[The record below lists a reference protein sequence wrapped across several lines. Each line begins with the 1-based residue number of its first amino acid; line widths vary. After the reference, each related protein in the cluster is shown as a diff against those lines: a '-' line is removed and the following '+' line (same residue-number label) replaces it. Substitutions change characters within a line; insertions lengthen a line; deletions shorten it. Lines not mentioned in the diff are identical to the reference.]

1 MVSDG
6 SPPSE
11 NAQDVPLWEE
21 LPAAPPP
28 PRRRRPWEPEE
39 PVELQGGPPLAFTA
53 EDYVAA
59 TTQEYRG
66 LAAEVSRANET
77 TVQRQAVAAAIPGV
91 GTGLI
96 GFEDVTG
103 EMGLSELDVEAEEQ
117 ARTSDLTLRVGTA
130 LVLVTLFMGSLV
142 GGGWLFTG
150 FVTLVMVLAISEIYA
165 TLRRY
170 GYAPVALF
178 GFLAV
183 IGAALAGHLSGPLA
197 AGAVVAAAMVAVGL
211 YYTLARRRRPLEN
224 AGLTVLA
231 AAWVASLSF
240 AVMIGRSDSSV
251 VLVMAVV
258 LVTAFFDI
266 GGFFVGRS
274 FGRRRLAP
282 VLSPNKTYEGLLGGV
297 GLAVV
302 VALLIEFI
310 PLFDPIDMK
319 GALWLCGLVCV
330 LSPLGDAAESLFKRQ
345 LGVKDMSAL
354 LPGHGGMIDRID
366 GLLFVV
372 PAAYFL
378 FDALDYL

>member
-1 MVSDG
+1 MSDG
-6 SPPSE
+6 SPPSDSAE
-11 NAQDVPLWEE
+11 DVPLWEE
-21 LPAAPPP
+21 PAAPSIS
-28 PRRRRPWEPEE
+28 PRKRRPWEPEE
-39 PVELQGGPPLAFTA
+39 VGDSAGPPLGFTA
-53 EDYVAA
+53 DDYVAA

-77 TVQRQAVAAAIPGV
+77 IVPRQAVAAAMPGI

-103 EMGLSELDVEAEEQ
+103 EMGVSEIDVEAEEQ
-117 ARTSDLTLRVGTA
+117 ARTSDLTMRIGTA
-130 LVLVTLFMGSLV
+130 LVLVTLFMGSLI
-142 GGGWLFTG
+142 GGGWLFSG
-150 FVTLVMVLAISEIYA
+150 FVTVVMVLAVGEIYL

-170 GYAPVALF
+170 GFTPVALF

-183 IGAALAGHLSGPLA
+183 IGAGVAAHVSGPLA
-197 AGAVVAAAMVAVGL
+197 TGTVVAAALVAVGL
-211 YYTLARRRRPLEN
+211 YFTLARRRRPLEN
-224 AGLTVLA
+224 AGLTILA
-231 AAWVASLSF
+231 AAWVSGLSF
-240 AVMIGRSDSSV
+240 AVMIGRSDRSV

-258 LVTAFFDI
+258 LVTASFDI

-282 VLSPNKTYEGLLGGV
+282 VLSPHKTYEGLLGGV
-297 GLAVV
+297 GLAAV
-302 VALLIEFI
+302 VAWLIEFI
-310 PLFDPIDMK
+310 PLFDPIDLT
-319 GALWLCGLVCV
+319 GAFWLFGLVCV

-345 LGVKDMSAL
+345 LGVKDMGAL

-378 FDALDYL
+378 FDTLDYL